1 MNNKLSKLLLIGMLL
16 GAALFA
22 SSCEYREF
30 AEADYPDN
38 TIYQPLALDGIL
50 YVDQAEPED
59 LGLPTPGAPRHYY
72 LNTEQN
78 KLFIYMG
85 VVQSGV
91 RLRSCSVDIDVN
103 YSAVNKLI
111 EEGTLDPATLAL
123 PEAAYTLPDRV
134 ELSSSTA
141 GTSFTLEI
149 DTDLFRSAQYY
160 GKTYAIAVRIHSD
173 EIAVNPEL
181 STVVIYLDPAFLIE
195 E

>member
-59 LGLPTPGAPRHYY
+59 LELPTPGAPRHYY

-85 VVQSGV
+85 IVQSGV

-111 EEGTLDPATLAL
+111 EDGTLDPATLAL
-123 PEAAYTLPDRV
+123 PEAAYKLPDRV

-141 GTSFTLEI
+141 GTAFTLEI